1 MALKLFQIGSQS
13 GSKNICFVMDSDAP
27 RGPLLRP
34 CESRRRVE
42 HYVLRLPRDARED
55 GVFSQAWDASRDVT
69 PAELE
74 QTCAACETL
83 AEVVSALAD
92 GDGQA
97 SRWAREK
104 TVVVA

>member
-1 MALKLFQIGSQS
+1 MCIRDSSRASQ
-13 GSKNICFVMDSDAP
+13 
-27 RGPLLRP
+27 
-34 CESRRRVE
+34 
-42 HYVLRLPRDARED
+42 
-55 GVFSQAWDASRDVT
+55 DVT

-74 QTCAACETL
+74 QTCAACDNL